1 MKRRFKYLG
10 SPIVWFQQNNK
21 SNGVVNGHWLE
32 LVSTECRHSNH
43 VIIILKRFDFS
54 TVLIIICRHL
64 DM

>member
-1 MKRRFKYLG
+1 M
-10 SPIVWFQQNNK
+10 WFQQNNK